1 MLDPYLLSVRVTET
15 VASHA
20 QPVSASPLETSEA
33 SVGGSTESIFL
44 YPLIEVEALEDSA
57 SCPDIKRYEKEEY
70 EDFLQRKE
78 TVIANAAAA
87 A

>member
-1 MLDPYLLSVRVTET
+1 MRVTET
-15 VASHA
+15 VASRA
-20 QPVSASPLETSEA
+20 QPVSAFPLETSDA

-44 YPLIEVEALEDSA
+44 YPFIEVEASEDSA
-57 SCPDIKRYEKEEY
+57 SCPDIKSYEKEEY

-78 TVIANAAAA
+78 TVLANAAAA